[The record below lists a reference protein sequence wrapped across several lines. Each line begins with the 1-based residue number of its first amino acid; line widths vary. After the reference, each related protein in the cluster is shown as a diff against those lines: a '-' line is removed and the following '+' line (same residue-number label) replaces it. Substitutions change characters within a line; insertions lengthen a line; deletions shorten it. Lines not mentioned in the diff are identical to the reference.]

1 MDSRGI
7 GPLISSMP
15 WKRDN
20 RYATS
25 PKLFGA
31 MYLERTLCTAGESR
45 TPTPLRTRA
54 LKALVSAIPPPQQKD
69 VRAVIITWVREKRK
83 GIDIFPYI
91 CLTRFMTRFRPP
103 LARLQRGKE
112 GG

>member
-1 MDSRGI
+1 M
-7 GPLISSMP
+7 
-15 WKRDN
+15 
-20 RYATS
+20 
-25 PKLFGA
+25 LFGEA
-31 MYLERTLCTAGESR
+31 THCKPKETNSSAEGGSRTL
-45 TPTPLRTRA
+45 TPLRIRA